1 MEKTAAN
8 KVPFFSEE
16 KDRQMDQ
23 QLRDAFGTPE
33 GRARRKTG
41 IRRFFCIMLA
51 LMVFMTVVNWGVI
64 TGWGNVKIERLTLS
78 GYNGDKISVLLYR
91 PKNATNKTP
100 APLLVCTHGNA
111 GNARNHESW
120 AVEFSRRGFVVVS
133 IDLFGSGDSDNST
146 SSLMGL
152 DSLTSVA
159 DVVYQHVA
167 TFDYIDKD
175 NVVIGGH
182 SMGTMVALSLAAKYD
197 AKCMLGVSG
206 RFETYF
212 DTAEGGEE
220 YAELAKQYVGDVL
233 VVYGDV
239 ERTEE
244 AMCAEVQQ
252 WLDGKAGYYDG
263 YEGIAY
269 TNKDTL
275 VGSFEEGNAVYGT
288 LNPNRVHEAAFVNQG
303 CIGSLLWFAQESI
316 GDAVPNYID
325 HNQQVWQYK
334 DFIGLA
340 GIFVFGL
347 FICALALLL
356 IEEIPFFEAVKRP
369 IPRNI
374 GLRKQGLVI
383 SLILGIVFPYIVLKT
398 KALGLLPLIGMDGF
412 PDQLKPIADLK
423 LTYSNVAFCTLIG
436 LNLLG
441 LLGFALF
448 FFTDGKKH
456 KLTASDLGL
465 TPADSNRISWKMIGK
480 TALLSAIVIAI
491 AWGCISL
498 QEALTGTDFYAWF
511 FGFKSIPMSKVNHY
525 WVYIIIWILCFVVAS
540 FTINVERRLP
550 TTGKEWLDIVIAMVF
565 NIVAASF
572 TLVVVIAVNWIL
584 SSNGVKPTPW
594 LWTFGTDITRLWG
607 MPAGM
612 AVGIG
617 GSTLLYRKTG
627 NAWLSAILMGT
638 VAALMCVTFGQLR
651 VY

>member
-1 MEKTAAN
+1 M
-8 KVPFFSEE
+8 
-16 KDRQMDQ
+16 
-23 QLRDAFGTPE
+23 
-33 GRARRKTG
+33 
-41 IRRFFCIMLA
+41 
-51 LMVFMTVVNWGVI
+51 
-64 TGWGNVKIERLTLS
+64 
-78 GYNGDKISVLLYR
+78 
-91 PKNATNKTP
+91 
-100 APLLVCTHGNA
+100 
-111 GNARNHESW
+111 
-120 AVEFSRRGFVVVS
+120 
-133 IDLFGSGDSDNST
+133 
-146 SSLMGL
+146 
-152 DSLTSVA
+152 
-159 DVVYQHVA
+159 
-167 TFDYIDKD
+167 
-175 NVVIGGH
+175 
-182 SMGTMVALSLAAKYD
+182 
-197 AKCMLGVSG
+197 
-206 RFETYF
+206 
-212 DTAEGGEE
+212 
-220 YAELAKQYVGDVL
+220 
-233 VVYGDV
+233 
-239 ERTEE
+239 
-244 AMCAEVQQ
+244 
-252 WLDGKAGYYDG
+252 
-263 YEGIAY
+263 
-269 TNKDTL
+269 
-275 VGSFEEGNAVYGT
+275 
-288 LNPNRVHEAAFVNQG
+288 
-303 CIGSLLWFAQESI
+303 
-316 GDAVPNYID
+316 
-325 HNQQVWQYK
+325 
-334 DFIGLA
+334 
-340 GIFVFGL
+340 
-347 FICALALLL
+347 
-356 IEEIPFFEAVKRP
+356 
-369 IPRNI
+369 
-374 GLRKQGLVI
+374 
-383 SLILGIVFPYIVLKT
+383 
-398 KALGLLPLIGMDGF
+398 
-412 PDQLKPIADLK
+412 
-423 LTYSNVAFCTLIG
+423 
-436 LNLLG
+436 NLLG